1 MSLPISNRQINKII
15 LAALQ
20 EDAYKEDVTTK
31 FLIPRD
37 QISQGYIL
45 VKEDAVLCGLD
56 IARRVFKKLDP
67 QLKFTTDFKDGARVK
82 KNTKVAFFEGKT
94 RTILTA
100 ERTALNFLSYLSG
113 IATNTSQYVKK
124 IQPFKAAILDTR
136 KTTPTL
142 RALERYAVR
151 YGGGTNHRFNL
162 KEMVLVK
169 DNHRKT
175 FKNIA
180 ALTNRLLKIKSKS
193 RIPLEV
199 EVDDLQEFI
208 EILKINPD
216 IILLDNFSVPQLKK
230 AVRILKINK
239 RGSTRPLL
247 EASGGVTLKN
257 IRAVAQTGVDRVS
270 IGALTHTHRGIDVSL
285 ELIK

>member
-1 MSLPISNRQINKII
+1 LPISNRQINKII